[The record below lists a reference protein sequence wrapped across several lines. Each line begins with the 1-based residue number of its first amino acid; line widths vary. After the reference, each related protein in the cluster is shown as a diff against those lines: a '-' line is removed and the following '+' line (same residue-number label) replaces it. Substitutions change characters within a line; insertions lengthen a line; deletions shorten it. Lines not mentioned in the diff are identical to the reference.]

1 MTREL
6 VNEPGI
12 DAAQLLQALGEGVY
26 GLDCEGRTTF
36 VNAAAERMLGWT
48 AGELIGQLQHVVVH
62 HSRPDGSAHRIEDC
76 PVHGVLRT
84 GRAARVD
91 HDVFWSKDGRPVD
104 VEYIATP
111 VFDHDRVT
119 GAVVAFRDVTAEE
132 GLRREA
138 DRRLELLNH
147 AQSIA
152 RLGSWE
158 WDVVNDTIEWADET
172 YRIFGLTPGTPLKLE
187 TYSGR
192 IHPEDLPGLT
202 ETVQRALASGEPYN
216 VEHRVIRPDGVCRRV
231 ASYGRPVRDERGH
244 VVRLRGV
251 VQDITERVEIER
263 RAQALEGVETAR
275 DEADQDRARLHR
287 ILREA
292 PAMICV
298 TSGPDHIIEM
308 LNRRFEDNIGSR
320 YVIGLPIREAFQE
333 ASVGDL
339 FFDLMDEVFASGEP
353 YFGYQAR
360 SMRDDDG
367 DGFPEAE
374 VYSDFVIQPIYGRSG
389 VEGILLHA
397 VDVTA
402 QVQAQRAMQRHA
414 TELAE
419 NEARLRLAL
428 EAGHMGSWEWEL
440 ASDTIMWTPTLERMH
455 GLEPGTFGGTVR
467 DFEARIHPDD
477 RDRVRAAIR
486 RTIRKQTPLH
496 LEHRIVR
503 PDGVTRWIEKR
514 GTILRDDFGRPIR
527 IAGVSLDVT
536 ERRESEE
543 ALRRSLASLQR
554 LTRTLER
561 NNKELDQ
568 FAYVASHDLKAP
580 LRGIANLSQWIEE
593 EIGDAVTD
601 QAKEYLGLLRG
612 RIHRMEGLIE
622 GILSYSRAG
631 RAKHGAENVDVKA
644 LLDDIVELISP
655 PEGAE
660 VRIEGEMPVL
670 HTERL
675 PLQQVFQNLITNA
688 LKYAGGSGAR
698 VVIRATD
705 EGSLYQFTVQDNGPG
720 IAPDYHE
727 KIWGIFQTLNPRDK
741 VEGTGIGLALVRKIV
756 ENKGGRAWVESEE
769 GSGATFHFQ
778 WPKNEEIEA

>member
-26 GLDCEGRTTF
+26 GLDRNGRTTF
-36 VNAAAERMLGWT
+36 VNAVAERTLGWT
-48 AGELIGQLQHVVVH
+48 AGELLGQPQHDLVH
-62 HSRPDGSAHRIEDC
+62 HSHADGTPHSLQDC
-76 PVHGVLRT
+76 PIHRVLRT
-84 GRAARVD
+84 GEASRSD
-91 HDVFWSKDGRPVD
+91 NDVFWTRNGAAVR

-111 VFDHDRVT
+111 IHDDSGICGV
-119 GAVVAFRDVTAEE
+119 VVAFRELSTDQ
-132 GLRREA
+132 GL
-138 DRRLELLNH
+138 
-147 AQSIA
+147 
-152 RLGSWE
+152 
-158 WDVVNDTIEWADET
+158 
-172 YRIFGLTPGTPLKLE
+172 
-187 TYSGR
+187 
-192 IHPEDLPGLT
+192 LT
-202 ETVQRALASGEPYN
+202 EAR
-216 VEHRVIRPDGVCRRV
+216 
-231 ASYGRPVRDERGH
+231 
-244 VVRLRGV
+244 
-251 VQDITERVEIER
+251 TE
-263 RAQALEGVETAR
+263 R
-275 DEADQDRARLHR
+275 DEADHARARMHR

-298 TSGPDHIIEM
+298 TSGPDHLIEM
-308 LNRRFEDNIGSR
+308 LNRRFEDNLGSR

-333 ASVGDL
+333 TSVGDL
-339 FFDLMDEVFASGEP
+339 FFDLMDEVYSSGEP

-374 VYSDFVIQPIYGRSG
+374 VYSDFVIQPIYDRGG

-402 QVQAQRAMQRHA
+402 SVQAQKSMQRHA
-414 TELAE
+414 AELAE
-419 NEARLRLAL
+419 SEARLRLAL

-440 ASDTIMWTPTLERMH
+440 ANNTLTWTPTLEKMH
-455 GLEPGTFGGTVR
+455 GLEPGAFRGTVAEL
-467 DFEARIHPDD
+467 EARIHKDD
-477 RDRVRAAIR
+477 LSRFRSAIR
-486 RTIRKQTPLH
+486 RTIKQHKPLH
-496 LEHRIVR
+496 VEHRIVR

-514 GTILRDDFGRPIR
+514 GTIMRDDFGRPVR

-536 ERRESEE
+536 ERRENEE

-593 EIGDAVTD
+593 ELGPAVTD
-601 QAKEYLGLLRG
+601 QTREYMSLLRG
-612 RIHRMEGLIE
+612 RIHRMEGLID

-631 RAKHGAENVDVKA
+631 RAKHGAEDIDIKD
-644 LLDDIVELISP
+644 LLDDVVELASP

-660 VRIEGEMPVL
+660 IVIDHGMPVL

-675 PLQQVFQNLITNA
+675 PLQQVFLNLITNG
-688 LKYAGGSGAR
+688 LKYAGGAQAR
-698 VVIRATD
+698 IRISAHD
-705 EGSLYQFTVQDNGPG
+705 EGDFYQFSVTDNGPG
-720 IAPDYHE
+720 IAPEFHE
-727 KIWGIFQTLNPRDK
+727 KVWGIFQTLNPRDK

-756 ENKGGRAWVESEE
+756 DNKGGRAWIESEA
-769 GSGATFHFQ
+769 GSGATFHFL
-778 WPKNEEIEA
+778 WPKNEEIDE